1 MHRNEQ
7 EAGLTAWDFDSQV
20 MPFVDSLY
28 NTAYRMT
35 RSAEDAE
42 DLVQETYFKA
52 YKYYDKFEEGTN
64 LKAWLFKILKN
75 TFINN
80 YRKKKLEPRS
90 VDFAEI
96 EDSFERI
103 VRRDGAEPPSRTRR
117 RSSSRASWTTTS
129 RRRWSRCRYDYRM
142 VVILAD
148 LEDFSYKEIAEIL
161 DCPVG
166 TVMSRLYRG
175 RQAPGEGPARS
186 TPASTGTSGGPS
198 RRRCGLGRS
207 PSRPNPGHAGFGVAP
222 PGTDSSSKGRNKGP
236 SGAVVSLG
244 PMNCPKARFLLYAY
258 LERELSRADADA
270 LQRTSPSAAPA
281 PRGRA
286 RPADLD
292 PAPAHAARVRPGAHP
307 AARDG

>member
-1 MHRNEQ
+1 MQKSQAQAGARAPAT
-7 EAGLTAWDFDSQV
+7 EANPVREGNGVTSWDFDSQL
-20 MPFVDSLY
+20 MPYLDSLY

-35 RSAEDAE
+35 RRAEDAE

-103 VRRDGAEPPSRTRR
+103 VRRDNSEQPADPESEFFIGVLDDDVKKALDSLP
-117 RSSSRASWTTTS
+117 
-129 RRRWSRCRYDYRM
+129 YDYRM

-148 LEDFSYKEIAEIL
+148 LEDFSYKEIADIL

-175 RQAPGEGPARS
+175 RKLLEKALLKYARQHGYIRGAEPAKMR
-186 TPASTGTSGGPS
+186 T
-198 RRRCGLGRS
+198 
-207 PSRPNPGHAGFGVAP
+207 RPK
-222 PGTDSSSKGRNKGP
+222 S
-236 SGAVVSLG
+236 
-244 PMNCPKARFLLYAY
+244 
-258 LERELSRADADA
+258 
-270 LQRTSPSAAPA
+270 
-281 PRGRA
+281 
-286 RPADLD
+286 
-292 PAPAHAARVRPGAHP
+292 P
-307 AARDG
+307 AA

>member
-1 MHRNEQ
+1 MYKLQ
-7 EAGLTAWDFDSQV
+7 AGADAPAREGNGVSSWDFDSQV
-20 MPFVDSLY
+20 MPYLDSLY

-103 VRRDGAEPPSRTRR
+103 VRRDNSEQPSDPEAEFFTGVLDDDVRKALESLP
-117 RSSSRASWTTTS
+117 
-129 RRRWSRCRYDYRM
+129 YDYRM

-175 RQAPGEGPARS
+175 RKLLQKNLLGYAIENGVVQPAQAMEIEAQ
-186 TPASTGTSGGPS
+186 AEDVADVLDL
-198 RRRCGLGRS
+198 RRK
-207 PSRPNPGHAGFGVAP
+207 
-222 PGTDSSSKGRNKGP
+222 T
-236 SGAVVSLG
+236 
-244 PMNCPKARFLLYAY
+244 
-258 LERELSRADADA
+258 
-270 LQRTSPSAAPA
+270 
-281 PRGRA
+281 
-286 RPADLD
+286 
-292 PAPAHAARVRPGAHP
+292 
-307 AARDG
+307 